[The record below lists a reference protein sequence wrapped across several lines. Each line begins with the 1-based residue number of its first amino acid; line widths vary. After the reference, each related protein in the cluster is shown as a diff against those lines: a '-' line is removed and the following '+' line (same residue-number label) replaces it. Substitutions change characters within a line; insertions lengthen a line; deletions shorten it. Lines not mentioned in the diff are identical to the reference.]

1 MNSGWNFARRL
12 QDRTGD
18 SQRLILSNPS
28 LRPLRS
34 QVVCL
39 PAILDIPSFWRVAHE
54 VSTSPALK
62 QRRTTPTIPAQQLG
76 GYSSSAQQ
84 NKTDWE
90 LRRFGFRYLH
100 RCPRHL
106 WKNRQD
112 ESPILQKENQRMTET
127 EQKVRYAIGSAAAA
141 AAIFAPISYKW
152 KGILTA
158 IAAETILAA
167 VYETSPISRL
177 LNS

>member
-1 MNSGWNFARRL
+1 
-12 QDRTGD
+12 
-18 SQRLILSNPS
+18 
-28 LRPLRS
+28 
-34 QVVCL
+34 
-39 PAILDIPSFWRVAHE
+39 
-54 VSTSPALK
+54 
-62 QRRTTPTIPAQQLG
+62 
-76 GYSSSAQQ
+76 
-84 NKTDWE
+84 
-90 LRRFGFRYLH
+90 
-100 RCPRHL
+100 
-106 WKNRQD
+106 
-112 ESPILQKENQRMTET
+112 MTET